1 MRGGGE
7 HVFISCQT
15 SNREREGATMMER
28 GSPEPCLVSFVL
40 KMCEFMVLPC
50 RPHDLFKTA
59 DDIPVRFSPH
69 GVREKGVRESGG
81 QILSF
86 VLPSI

>member
-15 SNREREGATMMER
+15 SNREREGATMIEW
-28 GSPEPCLVSFVL
+28 GSFLL
-40 KMCEFMVLPC
+40 KMCEFMVLP
-50 RPHDLFKTA
+50 RRTHSMFKMA
-59 DDIPVRFSPH
+59 ADIPVHLSPH
-69 GVREKGVRESGG
+69 GERKTDGERGG